1 MEEET
6 VPWSDYFYE
15 MGKYLGYPKCCIYE
29 FIWHGNDEPACPKE
43 VHKGY
48 GFIPCTKHTNEIL
61 ADKIELEDLITNRIC
76 PTPFPNHDEDEAEEY
91 VKKIL
96 KL

>member
-6 VPWSDYFYE
+6 VPWSDYFYQ
-15 MGKYLGYPKCCIYE
+15 MGVYLGYPKCCIYE
-29 FIWHGNDEPACPKE
+29 FMWHDGDRFTCPKE

-48 GFIPCTKHTNEIL
+48 GFIPCTEHTNEIL
-61 ADKIELEDLITNRIC
+61 AGKTRLEDLITNRIC
-76 PTPFPNHDEDEAEEY
+76 PTPFPDVDLVEAEKY
-91 VKKIL
+91 VTKIL